1 MQQKIIDVLD
11 TAEYVEITG
20 KGENQ
25 TNMQVQL
32 AAISNPEK
40 QTKFEN
46 CVADVNI
53 PLGEVF
59 TSPKLAG
66 TNGIL
71 NVGTVY
77 IGRYPVPES
86 PHGIQGRPCGFSG
99 MR

>member
-40 QTKFEN
+40 
-46 CVADVNI
+46 AD
-53 PLGEVF
+53 EV
-59 TSPKLAG
+59 LR
-66 TNGIL
+66 
-71 NVGTVY
+71 TVW
-77 IGRYPVPES
+77 R
-86 PHGIQGRPCGFSG
+86 
-99 MR
+99 M